1 MWENQHGINN
11 EVEHMAKTKGRSNP
25 ESISGYFRQLFESN
39 PDLLDHGKNDV
50 IIAQWQTDHPGEKVT
65 DRIKGNL
72 ANTKSI
78 MRNKFGKVKRRRKRG
93 RPAAADGTMPSVPKV
108 RTSIAALE
116 KMESLI
122 DECLGVARHQ
132 ANPGLD
138 PSIRHLLAARR
149 AVAWQMGKPT

>member
-1 MWENQHGINN
+1 
-11 EVEHMAKTKGRSNP
+11 MAKTKGRP

-39 PDLLDHGKNDV
+39 PSLLDHGKNDV
-50 IIAQWQTDHPGEKVT
+50 IIAQWKTDHPGQTVD

-78 MRNKFGKVKRRRKRG
+78 MRKKFGKVKRRRKRG
-93 RPAAADGTMPSVPKV
+93 RPAAADGALPAVPKH
-108 RTSIAALE
+108 RSSIAALE

-122 DECLGVARHQ
+122 DECLSVARHQ